1 MTFYLEVQLEHNL
14 LKVLEKVRAEVPGN
28 MFTGAGV
35 IVCNSLDNLPFLPMS
50 EGARVN
56 SKIDTVSKIV
66 EGSLATNVNHD
77 GFNILG
83 KDMSLL
89 YTNVFVAP
97 PIANDIDIDVTKGFG
112 ARYMAAILASKVEG
126 VALSAVVSNSYGI
139 IMFKDGNVVNFND

>member
-14 LKVLEKVRAEVPGN
+14 LKVLEKVRTEVPGN
-28 MFTGAGV
+28 IFTGVGV
-35 IVCNSLDNLPFLPMS
+35 IVCDSLDRLPFLPMS
-50 EGARVN
+50 EGARI
-56 SKIDTVSKIV
+56 SGKIDTVSKIV

-83 KDMSLL
+83 RDMSLL
-89 YTNVFVAP
+89 YTNVFVSP
-97 PIANDIDIDVTKGFG
+97 PIVNDVDIDINKGFG

-139 IMFKDGNVVNFND
+139 IIFKNGNVVNLND